1 MAQTLLDIFTL
12 ICIGLLGWG
21 ISKPERAYQFPF
33 IMGFI
38 FVSFLL
44 PQAFVL
50 VENPGAANPE
60 ALVKVLL
67 VSCLCA
73 ICCLL
78 GYQIAP
84 NRKLLQTL
92 NIQIDHDRLFNAAII
107 LALMGHLFSFLIGRT
122 VITISD
128 LGTWSGAGTIYIFF
142 FQVIYI
148 AFTIFLTKFIDNPNF
163 KNFLFTVFS
172 GFPIIQVVMVGRR
185 QPTMTLA
192 IIVGLAFF
200 LARRY
205 VPPRWVFIS
214 LIFSTIFLIPVVGL
228 MRDKFWILLFSGD
241 WEAVS
246 FGIQQSFSKLVEGDT
261 LELRNAALL
270 IDAADRTGYFGFGKG
285 YWNSLVFQY
294 VPGQIVG
301 AGFKASLQFE
311 QSNLNLEA
319 LYNYSIPSGTTPT
332 AIGEVYTEF
341 SYFGCLVFA
350 LMAYLFKHLWIGGV
364 YFRSIPCQLLY
375 VGLISPAMVGL
386 THATARFLQELVF
399 HIVVVS
405 LVTFFCRYQPKSR
418 PKEYLDQSVMDI

>member
-1 MAQTLLDIFTL
+1 MAHTLLDIFTL
-12 ICIGLLGWG
+12 ICVGLLGWG

-50 VENPGAANPE
+50 VDSPGAVSPE
-60 ALVKVLL
+60 ALIKVLV

-73 ICCLL
+73 ACCLV

-84 NRKLLQTL
+84 HRKLLQTL
-92 NIQIDHDRLFNAAII
+92 NIRIDHDRLFNAAIV
-107 LALMGHLFSFLIGRT
+107 LAVMGHLFSFLIGRT
-122 VITISD
+122 VITTTDS
-128 LGTWSGAGTIYIFF
+128 GTWSGAGTIYIFF

-148 AFTIFLTKFIDNPNF
+148 AFTIFLIEFIDNPNF
-163 KNFLFTVFS
+163 KNFLFTAFS

-185 QPTMTLA
+185 QPTMTLT

-200 LARRY
+200 LTRRY
-205 VPPRWVFIS
+205 VPPRWVFVS
-214 LIFSTIFLIPVVGL
+214 LVFATVFLIPVVGL
-228 MRDKFWILLFSGD
+228 MREKFWILLFSGD
-241 WEAVS
+241 WDGVS

-270 IDAADRTGYFGFGKG
+270 IDATDRAGHFGFGKG

-294 VPGQIVG
+294 VPGQILG
-301 AGFKASLQFE
+301 TGFKASLQFE
-311 QSNLNLEA
+311 QANLNLEE

-341 SYFGCLVFA
+341 SYFGCLVFT
-350 LMAYLFKHLWIGGV
+350 LMAYLFKHLWIGAV
-364 YFRSIPCQLLY
+364 YLRSIPCQLLY

-386 THATARFLQELVF
+386 THATARFLQEFVF
-399 HIVVVS
+399 QAIVVG
-405 LVTFFCRYQPKSR
+405 LVTFFCRYQAKQKPQ
-418 PKEYLDQSVMDI
+418 EYLDPSVIDI

>member
-1 MAQTLLDIFTL
+1 MANTLLDIFTL

-21 ISKPERAYQFPF
+21 VSKPERAYQFPF

-50 VENPGAANPE
+50 LDSPGEVRPD
-60 ALVKVLL
+60 ALIKVLV

-73 ICCLL
+73 ACCLI

-84 NRKLLQTL
+84 NRKLLQAL
-92 NIQIDHDRLFNAAII
+92 NIRIDHDRLFNAAII
-107 LALMGHLFSFLIGRT
+107 LTVIGHLCGFLIGRT
-122 VITISD
+122 VIT
-128 LGTWSGAGTIYIFF
+128 TTGAGTWTGVGTIYLFF

-148 AFTIFLTKFIDNPNF
+148 AFTVFLTQFIDNPNF
-163 KNFLFTVFS
+163 KNFLFTVLS
-172 GFPIIQVVMVGRR
+172 GFPVIQVVMSGRR
-185 QPTMTLA
+185 QPAMTFA

-200 LARRY
+200 LGRRY
-205 VPPRWVFIS
+205 VPPRWVFVS
-214 LIFSTIFLIPVVGL
+214 LVFSTVFLIPVVGL
-228 MRDKFWILLFSGD
+228 MRDKFWTMLFSGD
-241 WEAVS
+241 WEGVS
-246 FGIQQSFSKLVEGDT
+246 FGIQQAFGNLVEGDT

-270 IDAADRTGYFGFGKG
+270 IDAADRTGQFGFGRG
-285 YWNSLVFQY
+285 YWNSLIFQY
-294 VPGQIVG
+294 IPGQILG

-311 QSNLNLEA
+311 QVNLRLEE

-332 AIGEVYTEF
+332 AIADVYLEF

-350 LMAYLFKHLWIGGV
+350 LMAYLFKHLWIGAV
-364 YFRSIPCQLLY
+364 YLRSIPCQLLY

-399 HIVVVS
+399 QVIVVS
-405 LVTFFCRYQPKSR
+405 LVIFFCRYQPKSR
-418 PKEYLDQSVMDI
+418 PKEYLNQSMMDI